1 MALSHSEVSKIV
13 ESILAGDKN
22 QFRIIIHE
30 YELMVRSY
38 LATKLY
44 KQDQVDDLAQET
56 FITAYKKL
64 SAFDTEK
71 SIQSWLFGIAHNHL
85 RNYFKTTKRRTN
97 AMDNFR
103 EHIFSSIDEEL
114 VQASANVKDEQMA
127 SLLHCINKLPDKLS
141 RIIETG
147 LKGLRLDT
155 LETELEMNRNAI
167 YQARY
172 RANELLR
179 KCIQSSCS
187 EEGGLS

>member
-85 RNYFKTTKRRTN
+85 RNYFKPQSAALMPWIIFVSTFFQILTKSL
-97 AMDNFR
+97 FR
-103 EHIFSSIDEEL
+103 PQRMSKMNKWQNYYTVSTSSL
-114 VQASANVKDEQMA
+114 
-127 SLLHCINKLPDKLS
+127 IN
-141 RIIETG
+141 
-147 LKGLRLDT
+147 
-155 LETELEMNRNAI
+155 
-167 YQARY
+167 
-172 RANELLR
+172 
-179 KCIQSSCS
+179 
-187 EEGGLS
+187 

>member
-1 MALSHSEVSKIV
+1 MALSHSEISKIV

-44 KQDQVDDLAQET
+44 KQDKVDDLAQET

-114 VQASANVKDEQMA
+114 VQASENIKDEQM
-127 SLLHCINKLPDKLS
+127 IY
-141 RIIETG
+141 G
-147 LKGLRLDT
+147 LVDFLVYFGRSGHHIGGV
-155 LETELEMNRNAI
+155 AF
-167 YQARY
+167 
-172 RANELLR
+172 
-179 KCIQSSCS
+179 CHQSVLQNFAPACFVVYN
-187 EEGGLS
+187 

>member
-1 MALSHSEVSKIV
+1 MALSNTDVSKIIRSV
-13 ESILAGDKN
+13 LSGDKN

-64 SAFDTEK
+64 AAFDTEK
-71 SIQSWLFGIAHNHL
+71 SFHSWLFGIAHNHL
-85 RNYFKTTKRRTN
+85 CNHFKTTKRRTN
-97 AMDNFR
+97 AMDKFR
-103 EHIFSSIDEEL
+103 EHIFVSIEDEL
-114 VQASANVKDEQMA
+114 QGASESVNEEQIGR
-127 SLLHCINKLPDKLS
+127 LLNCIKKLPDKLS
-141 RIIETG
+141 EIVETG
-147 LKGLRLDT
+147 LKGLRLDS
-155 LETELEMNRNAI
+155 LESKLDMNRNAI

-172 RANELLR
+172 RANEMLR
-179 KCIQSSCS
+179 KCVQSTSS